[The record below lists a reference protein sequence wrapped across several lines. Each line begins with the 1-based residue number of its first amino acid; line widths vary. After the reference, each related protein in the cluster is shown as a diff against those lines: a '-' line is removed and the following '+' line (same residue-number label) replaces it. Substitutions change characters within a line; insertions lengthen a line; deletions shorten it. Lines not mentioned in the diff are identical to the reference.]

1 MDSPAIRR
9 AFTLIELLVVIA
21 IIAVLI
27 GLLLPAVQK
36 VREAAARSKCTNNIK
51 QLVLAVHSLSDT
63 YGSLPP
69 LAAPCADDTN
79 PGCYTPDSSPF
90 GRHNYTMFH
99 FVLPFIEQT
108 AIYNKLTPSGY
119 GGGQFGQVIS
129 TFLCPTDNSDAAGK
143 CQTTNGGGN
152 NWAVTNYAGNAYVF
166 GDPPAGRTYPDR
178 KKDMT
183 SSVQDGLS
191 NTVFFAEV
199 YATCG
204 ATGNLATAYGTL
216 WADANTGWR
225 PGFNLTGNRSV
236 MPNYTPAV
244 KFQVQP
250 HYINNCDYNWA
261 QGIHVGGIM
270 VGVGDGSVRFLN
282 GNIQDTTW
290 QYVTDPRDGN
300 IIAADW

>member
-1 MDSPAIRR
+1 MDLRPFRR

-51 QLVLAVHSLSDT
+51 QLVLAIHSLSDT
-63 YGSLPP
+63 NGSLPP
-69 LAAPCADDTN
+69 LAATCADNAN
-79 PGCYTPDSSPF
+79 PACYTPDSSPY

-108 AIYNKLTPSGY
+108 AIYDALSTSSY
-119 GGGQFGQVIS
+119 GGGQFSRVIP
-129 TFLCPTDNSDAAGK
+129 TFLCPTDTTDAAGK

-152 NWAVTNYAGNAYVF
+152 SWAITNYAGNGYVF
-166 GDPPAGRTYPDR
+166 GDPPTGRTWHDR

-183 SSVQDGLS
+183 ASVQDGLS

-204 ATGNLATAYGTL
+204 ATGNLATAHGTL
-216 WADANTGWR
+216 WADSNTAWR
-225 PGFNLTGNRSV
+225 PGFNLSSNRSALS
-236 MPNYTPAV
+236 NYNPAL

-250 HYINNCDYNWA
+250 HYINNCDLNRA

-270 VGVGDGSVRFLN
+270 VGVGDGSVRFVN
-282 GNIQDTTW
+282 AGIQDTTW

-300 IIAADW
+300 IVSEDW